1 MAITNVP
8 AANSGSARSLSLLI
22 PGLFGPGPLPT
33 ESLPPLPALETWL
46 ARTETHAGLPR
57 GLEATVFSLFSA
69 EMPADGDLPVASVT
83 RVLDMGVIDSG
94 WWLRADPVHLHPQ
107 RDRLVLTDSQMLDIT
122 QDEANRLVAEIME
135 HYKADG
141 WLLKAARPG
150 RWYLKPPRA
159 PKMTTTPLADVIGRD
174 IHPYLPRGA
183 DGKAWHTVL
192 NEMQILLHTAK
203 VNEERERNGKLPIN
217 SLWFWGGGRLPKIKP
232 VSWSGLWSEEPLSL
246 AFARLAQVPS
256 QARPAGFDAW
266 RRAAEKPGDHLVV
279 LDELR
284 QPQLYLDPEAWSA
297 AAEKL
302 EREWLAPLFAAVRA
316 GALGQATLLT
326 DNGQRFDLT
335 RRSARRWWRWRK
347 PLTAYT

>member
-1 MAITNVP
+1 M
-8 AANSGSARSLSLLI
+8 
-22 PGLFGPGPLPT
+22 
-33 ESLPPLPALETWL
+33 
-46 ARTETHAGLPR
+46 
-57 GLEATVFSLFSA
+57 
-69 EMPADGDLPVASVT
+69 
-83 RVLDMGVIDSG
+83 
-94 WWLRADPVHLHPQ
+94 
-107 RDRLVLTDSQMLDIT
+107 VLTDSQMLDVT

-174 IHPYLPRGA
+174 IHPYLPRGT

-232 VSWSGLWSEEPLSL
+232 VSWSGLWSEGATEPGIRALGAGSKPGAARRL
-246 AFARLAQVPS
+246 RRLA
-256 QARPAGFDAW
+256 ARGG
-266 RRAAEKPGDHLVV
+266 KLGDHLVV

-297 AAEKL
+297 AAENL
-302 EREWLAPLFAAVRA
+302 S
-316 GALGQATLLT
+316 T
-326 DNGQRFDLT
+326 NGW
-335 RRSARRWWRWRK
+335 RRCLPPSARARWGRRRC
-347 PLTAYT
+347 